1 MPLAGRH
8 CAEERGWIVEEFASE
23 TETEELASSSQR
35 DV

>member
-8 CAEERGWIVEEFASE
+8 CAEERGWIVEEFASG